1 MPELQVTWLYVRIP
15 PNASL
20 KEFVMAFGEALDLA
34 VFGPGRDVYQEEMRR
49 QSGNVISMLA
59 AFRKRAR
66 QHHVGLLIVDELQF
80 LSIGRAQGKREL
92 SKFLHE
98 LVDRTGIPLLF
109 SGTYKAYDMLLETVH
124 ETARVVGLGK
134 IDFAPWARDARE
146 WKLFVK
152 TLWKYQ
158 WLQQAEPYTEDLA
171 ALMHDL
177 VQGVM
182 AFAVT
187 LFVVAQWRAM
197 ATGKEKVTPDL
208 LRSVMQNE
216 LSLLNGPID
225 KLREGTV
232 ESLMAY
238 EDLLPAA
245 RKMQEILTNAS
256 QHIFA
261 GRLQDIVRDEL
272 NKVAPN
278 YDPTSSSVG
287 AGAGTAKTGNAAEA
301 QTADARSVPPASPDD
316 LRHALDADNPLEV
329 LEKFGVLDGED
340 AAVTG
345 KIAA

>member
-1 MPELQVTWLYVRIP
+1 M
-15 PNASL
+15 
-20 KEFVMAFGEALDLA
+20 
-34 VFGPGRDVYQEEMRR
+34 
-49 QSGNVISMLA
+49 
-59 AFRKRAR
+59 
-66 QHHVGLLIVDELQF
+66 
-80 LSIGRAQGKREL
+80 
-92 SKFLHE
+92 HE
-98 LVDRTGIPLLF
+98 
-109 SGTYKAYDMLLETVH
+109 
-124 ETARVVGLGK
+124 
-134 IDFAPWARDARE
+134 
-146 WKLFVK
+146 
-152 TLWKYQ
+152 
-158 WLQQAEPYTEDLA
+158 
-171 ALMHDL
+171 L

-232 ESLMAY
+232 QSLMAY

-245 RKMQEILTNAS
+245 KKMQEILTNAS

-278 YDPTSSSVG
+278 YDPTSSSG
-287 AGAGTAKTGNAAEA
+287 KAGAATAKTGNAAEA
-301 QTADARSVPPASPDD
+301 QTADAPSAAPASPDD

-329 LEKFGVLDGED
+329 LQKFGVLDGED